1 MRLHTITAFQAPH
14 SCHTCI
20 TDICYFFSS
29 HNYFPPLTNAR
40 ISNNKVQI
48 IGLKEQQINPVECA
62 GSHETVRLK
71 FTITKQ
77 VLRASPTTGSNK
89 NKLDNNGWKMFI
101 YLSTKLIL
109 FPLKLFQDDQSEIEF
124 ENKHKMRSR
133 WRYITL
139 YGRLW
144 TVQYKQS
151 V

>member
-48 IGLKEQQINPVECA
+48 IGLKEQQMNPVECA

-77 VLRASPTTGSNK
+77 VLRASPTTCSNK

-101 YLSTKLIL
+101 SLCTKLIL
-109 FPLKLFQDDQSEIEF
+109 FPLKLFQDGQSEIDF

-139 YGRLW
+139 HERLW